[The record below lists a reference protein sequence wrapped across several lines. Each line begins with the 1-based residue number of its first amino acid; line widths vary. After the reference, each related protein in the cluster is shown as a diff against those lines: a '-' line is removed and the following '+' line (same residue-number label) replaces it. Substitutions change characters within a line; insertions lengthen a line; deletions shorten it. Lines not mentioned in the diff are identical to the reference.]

1 MKIVIVNH
9 RSEDHGPEDFAP
21 YLTPEAKMAFE
32 FMEDDFF
39 RELYSRRDG
48 KGAVIIVEADSE
60 EAARARMADLPLVK
74 AGLLHCE
81 YYPVKAFRAIKTAA
95 DLL

>member
-9 RSEDHGPEDFAP
+9 RSEDHGPDDFAP
-21 YLTPEAKMAFE
+21 LLSAEAKKAFE
-32 FMEDDFF
+32 LMEDDFI

-48 KGAVIIVEADSE
+48 MGAVLIVEAESE
-60 EAARARMADLPLVK
+60 EDARARMAELPLVK
-74 AGLLHCE
+74 AGLLRCE

>member
-9 RSEDHGPEDFAP
+9 RSEDHGPDDFAP
-21 YLTPEAKMAFE
+21 LLSAEAEKAFE
-32 FMEDDFF
+32 LMEDDFI

-48 KGAVIIVEADSE
+48 KGAVLIVEAESE
-60 EAARARMADLPLVK
+60 EDARARMAELPLVK
-74 AGLLHCE
+74 AGLLRCE

>member
-21 YLTPEAKMAFE
+21 YLTPEAKKAFE
-32 FMEDDFF
+32 FMEDDFI
-39 RELYSRRDG
+39 RDLYSRRDG
-48 KGAVIIVEADSE
+48 KGAVMIVEAASE
-60 EAARARMADLPLVK
+60 EEARARCAELPMVK
-74 AGLLHCE
+74 AGLLRCE